1 MSYFRFDDLPTKEI
15 IPGFQARL
23 IHTEQQTISLVETQA
38 GSILPAHSHVH
49 EQVSQVLQGEF
60 EMTVEGETRV
70 CKKGDVVVIPS
81 NAVHSG
87 RALTDCLILDT
98 FTPVREDYL

>member
-15 IPGFQARL
+15 IPGFLARL
-23 IHTEQQTISLVETQA
+23 IHTEQQTISLVETQE
-38 GSILPAHSHVH
+38 GSLLPAHSHVH
-49 EQVSQVLQGEF
+49 EQVSQVLHGEF

-70 CKKGDVVVIPS
+70 CIKGDVVVIPS

-87 RALTDCLILDT
+87 RALTDCVILDT
-98 FTPVREDYL
+98 FTPVREDYR